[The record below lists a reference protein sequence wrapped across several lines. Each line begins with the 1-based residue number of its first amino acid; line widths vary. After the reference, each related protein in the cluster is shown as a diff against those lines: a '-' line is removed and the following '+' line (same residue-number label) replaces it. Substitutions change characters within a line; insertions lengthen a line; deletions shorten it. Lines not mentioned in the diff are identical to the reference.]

1 MVHFVGG
8 MFALGAKTLENE
20 LSDKYMNI
28 AAGLTN
34 TCHES
39 YDRSATKLGPE
50 AFHFIE
56 GNEARSLK
64 NGEKYYILRPEVS
77 RLFSRS
83 RIKLARIDKASYN
96 HSYYF

>member
-1 MVHFVGG
+1 MKIISKTIFFSFPGG
-8 MFALGAKTLENE
+8 MFALGAKSLENE
-20 LSDKYMNI
+20 VSNQHMEI

-77 RLFSRS
+77 LDVITSS
-83 RIKLARIDKASYN
+83 LVLI
-96 HSYYF
+96 